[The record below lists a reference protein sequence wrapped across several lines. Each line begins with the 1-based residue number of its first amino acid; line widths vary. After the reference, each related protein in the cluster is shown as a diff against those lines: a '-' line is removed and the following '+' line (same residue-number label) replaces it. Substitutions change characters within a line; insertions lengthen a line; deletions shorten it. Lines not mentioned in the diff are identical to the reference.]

1 MKETNDAHERETTQR
16 QKQHDSEVFALSA
29 QHVAEINA
37 LARILT
43 SKTEHGHRLREM
55 MEEFKNESALQERQL
70 EAKSDQEE
78 TAGQTVQ

>member
-1 MKETNDAHERETTQR
+1 
-16 QKQHDSEVFALSA
+16 
-29 QHVAEINA
+29 
-37 LARILT
+37 
-43 SKTEHGHRLREM
+43 